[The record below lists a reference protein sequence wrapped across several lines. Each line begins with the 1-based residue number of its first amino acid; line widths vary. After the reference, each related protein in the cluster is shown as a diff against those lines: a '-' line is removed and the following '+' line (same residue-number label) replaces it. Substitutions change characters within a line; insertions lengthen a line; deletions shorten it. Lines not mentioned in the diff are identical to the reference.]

1 MANEL
6 RHADVGTALSKSEWE
21 ATGGHIFNS
30 QAAGDIM
37 YASSTSQLSRLGIGS
52 AGQIL
57 QVNSGATAPEWTSS
71 PTIVTAI
78 LPDSADGATI
88 GSATAEWSDLYM
100 ADGAVIYLGA
110 DQDVTITH
118 VADSGVLINSD
129 NYITFRD
136 SALKIHSSADGQL
149 DIDADTEIEIAATTV
164 DINGNADI
172 SGTLTIGSAGS
183 GSDVTFYSAT
193 SGDHMLWD
201 ASDEKLVI
209 IGTDGANAL
218 EVTDGNVSITD
229 NLDVDGTLEA
239 DAYTVDGT
247 ALATYIRDTVGTNM
261 LSSNTESGIT
271 VTYDTSND
279 NIDFSVDASQTAI
292 TSITN
297 ASLVVGYGT
306 SHANID
312 FSTDNAIIMDI
323 DGTQQIK
330 LIDGVLQPITDADI
344 DLGTASYQFKDAFF
358 HGTVES
364 DAYTVGGDTL
374 AEYIADTVGAMV
386 TSNTE
391 SGITVAYQDGD
402 NTLDFTVGT
411 LNQDTTGTATN
422 ATHVT
427 VADNEST
434 DENDLIPFI
443 ENASATGNVGL
454 ESDGDFHYNPSSGTV
469 TATVFA
475 GNISIGG
482 TAVSAT
488 ATELNYNDTG
498 AAVGTVVASKTV
510 TVDSNKDVASF
521 RNITLTGELDA
532 ATLDLSSSADIAGD
546 LVLSGGADGA
556 LQFTNAGENSIK
568 IPDNQASAL
577 IIEEA
582 DNAYI
587 TFVTTNSSEAIT
599 VAKATTFS
607 AGIADAGTI
616 ASGTWNGTAIDGG
629 YINDNII
636 SGQDEITSGL
646 AAADELLYSDAGTVK
661 RVGLDTLTSYLAGV
675 NAGTVTSTGLSD
687 SSGVIS
693 LDIQN
698 MTVSTTIADADLIVV
713 DDGANG
719 TLRKMTRANF
729 IESAAL
735 DSINIDGGAIDGVT
749 LGTNSAVTQAVI
761 DNININGTTI
771 GHTDDTDLM
780 TLADGVL
787 SVAGTLDVTGSLEVA
802 TIDYQD
808 GDLAMTIADGGGVTF
823 AQDVT
828 IKDDKKIIFGD
839 GSDASLEYDEDGTDE
854 LRITGNTIFED
865 DVTASKGIIVK
876 PANSA
881 ADDGISTGTGVGL
894 IATMRA
900 VTGIGVG
907 ELVHIDANGDLD
919 EAHADASADMP
930 AIGIALTAN
939 TSGSDANIQVLLQGF
954 YRDDTLLSFGT
965 MGAPVYVDHSTEG
978 DFTLTP
984 STTDGHFI
992 QRVGISVTDD
1002 MIYFSPSLDVIE
1014 RD

>member
-271 VTYDTSND
+271 VSYDTSND
-279 NIDFSVDASQTAI
+279 NIDFSVDASQTSI
-292 TSITN
+292 TSIAN
-297 ASLVVGYGT
+297 ASLVVGYGA

-454 ESDGDFHYNPSSGTV
+454 ESDGDFHYNPSTGRL
-469 TATVFA
+469 TATQLA
-475 GNISIGG
+475 
-482 TAVSAT
+482 
-488 ATELNYNDTG
+488 
-498 AAVGTVVASKTV
+498 
-510 TVDSNKDVASF
+510 
-521 RNITLTGELDA
+521 
-532 ATLDLSSSADIAGD
+532 
-546 LVLSGGADGA
+546 GA
-556 LQFTNAGENSIK
+556 LQT
-568 IPDNQASAL
+568 ASQ
-577 IIEEA
+577 
-582 DNAYI
+582 
-587 TFVTTNSSEAIT
+587 TAIT
-599 VAKATTFS
+599 GV
-607 AGIADAGTI
+607 GTI
-616 ASGTWNGTAIDGG
+616 TTGVWNGTAIDGG

-636 SGQDEITSGL
+636 SGQAEITSGL

-661 RVGLDTLTSYLAGV
+661 RIGLDNFVELAP
-675 NAGTVTSTGLSD
+675 ALATE
-687 SSGVIS
+687 
-693 LDIQN
+693 
-698 MTVSTTIADADLIVV
+698 DA
-713 DDGANG
+713 
-719 TLRKMTRANF
+719 
-729 IESAAL
+729 
-735 DSINIDGGAIDGVT
+735 
-749 LGTNSAVTQAVI
+749 
-761 DNININGTTI
+761 
-771 GHTDDTDLM
+771 
-780 TLADGVL
+780 
-787 SVAGTLDVTGSLEVA
+787 
-802 TIDYQD
+802 
-808 GDLAMTIADGGGVTF
+808 IADG
-823 AQDVT
+823 D
-828 IKDDKKIIFGD
+828 
-839 GSDASLEYDEDGTDE
+839 Y
-854 LRITGNTIFED
+854 
-865 DVTASKGIIVK
+865 
-876 PANSA
+876 
-881 ADDGISTGTGVGL
+881 
-894 IATMRA
+894 
-900 VTGIGVG
+900 
-907 ELVHIDANGDLD
+907 
-919 EAHADASADMP
+919 
-930 AIGIALTAN
+930 
-939 TSGSDANIQVLLQGF
+939 
-954 YRDDTLLSFGT
+954 
-965 MGAPVYVDHSTEG
+965 
-978 DFTLTP
+978 
-984 STTDGHFI
+984 
-992 QRVGISVTDD
+992 
-1002 MIYFSPSLDVIE
+1002 
-1014 RD
+1014 

>member
-386 TSNTE
+386 SSNTE

-808 GDLAMTIADGGGVTF
+808 GDLAITIADGGGVTF

>member
-100 ADGAVIYLGA
+100 AAGAVIYLGA

-386 TSNTE
+386 SSNTE

-808 GDLAMTIADGGGVTF
+808 GDLAITIADGGGVTF

>member
-939 TSGSDANIQVLLQGF
+939 SSGSDANIQVLLQGF

>member
-386 TSNTE
+386 SSNTE

-749 LGTNSAVTQAVI
+749 LGTNYAVTQAVI

-808 GDLAMTIADGGGVTF
+808 GDLAITIADGGGVTF

>member
-808 GDLAMTIADGGGVTF
+808 GDLAITIADGGGVTF

>member
-386 TSNTE
+386 SSNTE

-808 GDLAMTIADGGGVTF
+808 GDLAITIADGGGVTF

-965 MGAPVYVDHSTEG
+965 KGAPVYVDHSAEG
-978 DFTLTP
+978 DFTLSPT
-984 STTDGHFI
+984 TTDGHFI

>member
-386 TSNTE
+386 SSNTE

-900 VTGIGVG
+900 VDGIGVG

>member
-37 YASSTSQLSRLGIGS
+37 YASSTWQLSRLGIGS

-386 TSNTE
+386 SSNTE

-808 GDLAMTIADGGGVTF
+808 GDLAITIADGGGVTF

>member
-386 TSNTE
+386 SSNTE

-808 GDLAMTIADGGGVTF
+808 GDLAITIADGGGVTF

-1014 RD
+1014 SD

>member
-386 TSNTE
+386 SSNTE

-808 GDLAMTIADGGGVTF
+808 GDLAITIADGGGVTF

-939 TSGSDANIQVLLQGF
+939 TSGSDANIQVLLHGF

>member
-271 VTYDTSND
+271 VSYDTSND

-386 TSNTE
+386 SSNTE

-616 ASGTWNGTAIDGG
+616 ASGTWNGTAIDGR

-808 GDLAMTIADGGGVTF
+808 GDLAITIADGGGVTF

>member
-297 ASLVVGYGT
+297 DSLVVGYGT

>member
-386 TSNTE
+386 SSNTE

-402 NTLDFTVGT
+402 NTFDFTVGT

>member
-271 VTYDTSND
+271 VSYDTSND
-279 NIDFSVDASQTAI
+279 NIDFSVDASQTSI
-292 TSITN
+292 TSIAN
-297 ASLVVGYGT
+297 ASLVVGYGA

-808 GDLAMTIADGGGVTF
+808 GDLAITIADGGGVTF

-900 VTGIGVG
+900 VDGIGVG